1 MERQQILHILQANRR
16 QLKRDYAVETLA
28 LFGSVARGESTAHSD
43 VDLLVE
49 FSRPIGLLHVI
60 QTEQYLESLLGV
72 ERVDLILRRAV
83 LPELRDQI
91 LAEALDAL

>member
-1 MERQQILHILQANRR
+1 MERQQVLRILRSNRR
-16 QLKRDYAVETLA
+16 QLERDFAVETLS
-28 LFGSVARGESTAHSD
+28 LFGSVARGESTDSSD

-49 FSRPIGLLHVI
+49 FNRPIGLLHLI

-83 LPELRDQI
+83 LPELKEQI
-91 LAEALDAL
+91 FAEALDAI

>member
-1 MERQQILHILQANRR
+1 LER
-16 QLKRDYAVETLA
+16 DFAVETLS
-28 LFGSVARGESTAHSD
+28 LFGSVARGESTDSSD

-49 FSRPIGLLHVI
+49 FNRPIGLLHLI

-83 LPELRDQI
+83 LPELKEQI
-91 LAEALDAL
+91 FAEALDAI

>member
-1 MERQQILHILQANRR
+1 MERQQVLRILRSNRR
-16 QLKRDYAVETLA
+16 QLERDFAVETLS
-28 LFGSVARGESTAHSD
+28 LFGSVARGESTDSSD

-49 FSRPIGLLHVI
+49 FSRPIGLLHLI

-83 LPELRDQI
+83 LPELKEQI
-91 LAEALDAL
+91 FAEALDAI